1 VLRVLVPVSILAVI
15 LLAVSTVG
23 FIEYSARPSFCDNC
37 HIMQPYYDSWATSSH
52 REVACIQC
60 HYAPG
65 IRAEAMGKLQA
76 ANQVVKYVTGAYG
89 MKPWAEVEDAA
100 CLRSGCH
107 PSAGRSLV
115 DTRG

>member
-1 VLRVLVPVSILAVI
+1 MTVPPAPRRRFARLLRVLVPVTILGVI

-23 FIEYSARPSFCDNC
+23 FIEYSARPGFCDNC

-65 IRAEAMGKLQA
+65 IRAEACSMCRQA
-76 ANQVVKYVTGAYG
+76 S
-89 MKPWAEVEDAA
+89 M
-100 CLRSGCH
+100 SGSSSRIGSGIC
-107 PSAGRSLV
+107 R
-115 DTRG
+115 